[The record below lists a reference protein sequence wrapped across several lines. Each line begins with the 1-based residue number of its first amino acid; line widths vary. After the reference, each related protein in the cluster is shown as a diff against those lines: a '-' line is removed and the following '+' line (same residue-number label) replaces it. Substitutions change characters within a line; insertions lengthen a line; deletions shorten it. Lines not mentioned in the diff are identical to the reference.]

1 MTLII
6 RTVFVNKMNGTI
18 NSTDFQLPG
27 LISKYDGKVRDVYE
41 LENQILV
48 IVASDRISAF
58 DIIMPKMIPYK
69 GQILN
74 QISTYMLNSTK
85 DIIENWLIDTPDP
98 NVSIGYKLSPIKI
111 EMVIRGYL
119 SGHADRLY
127 KSGMRSICGVKL
139 PNGMK
144 SNEKFNNPIITP
156 STKASEGHDE
166 DISKEEIIKNRLLS
180 IDQYEEI
187 ESVTKKLFF
196 RGSQIANERGL
207 ILVDTKYE
215 FGYTDKGK
223 LVLID
228 EIHTPDSSRYFYQD
242 SYEENLNNNKPQKQ
256 LSKEFFRQWLI
267 DNDFSGKEGETLPV
281 ISDDKV
287 KEVSNRYIELYEG
300 IIGNNFVKRNT
311 SNLYDDIENNI
322 INFLKKI

>member
-1 MTLII
+1 MI
-6 RTVFVNKMNGTI
+6 GTI
-18 NSTDFQLPG
+18 NSTDFKLPG
-27 LISKYDGKVRDVYE
+27 LISKYEGKVRDVYE
-41 LENQILV
+41 LENQLLV

-74 QISTYMLNSTK
+74 QISTSMLDSTK
-85 DIIENWLIDTPDP
+85 DIIDNWLIDSPDP
-98 NVSIGYKLSPIKI
+98 NVSIGHNLSPIKI

-119 SGHADRLY
+119 SGHSDRLY
-127 KSGMRSICGVKL
+127 KSGLRSICGVKL

-144 SNEKFNNPIITP
+144 SNQKFEYPIITP

-166 DISKEEIIKNRLLS
+166 DISREEIIKNGILS

-187 ESVTKKLFF
+187 ESVTKQLFA
-196 RGSQIANERGL
+196 RGSEIANERGL

-215 FGYTDKGK
+215 FGYTDDGN

-242 SYEENLNNNKPQKQ
+242 SYEENFNNDKPQKQ

-267 DNDFSGKEGETLPV
+267 EKGFSGKEGQTLPEITNETV
-281 ISDDKV
+281 ID
-287 KEVSNRYIELYEG
+287 VSNRYIELYEG
-300 IIGNNFVKRNT
+300 LTGNNFVKRDTENI
-311 SNLYDDIENNI
+311 YDDIESNI
-322 INFLKKI
+322 LSFLKNI

>member
-1 MTLII
+1 
-6 RTVFVNKMNGTI
+6 MNGTI

-74 QISTYMLNSTK
+74 QISAYMLNSTK

-127 KSGMRSICGVKL
+127 KSGIRSICGVKL
-139 PNGMK
+139 PDGMK

-166 DISKEEIIKNRLLS
+166 DISKEEIIQNGLLS

-267 DNDFSGKEGETLPV
+267 DNDFSGKEGATLPV

>member
-1 MTLII
+1 
-6 RTVFVNKMNGTI
+6 MNGTI

-27 LISKYDGKVRDVYE
+27 LISKYEGKVRDVYE

-119 SGHADRLY
+119 SGHSDRLY

-166 DISKEEIIKNRLLS
+166 DISKEEIIKNGLLS
-180 IDQYEEI
+180 VDQYEEI

-196 RGSQIANERGL
+196 RGSKIANERGL

-267 DNDFSGKEGETLPV
+267 DNDFSGKEGETLPA
-281 ISDDKV
+281 ISNDKV
-287 KEVSNRYIELYEG
+287 QEVSNRYIELYEG

>member
-1 MTLII
+1 MI
-6 RTVFVNKMNGTI
+6 GTI
-18 NSTDFQLPG
+18 NSTDFKLPG
-27 LISKYDGKVRDVYE
+27 LISKYEGKVRDVYE

-48 IVASDRISAF
+48 IIASDRISAF
-58 DIIMPKMIPYK
+58 DIIMPKMIPFK

-74 QISTYMLNSTK
+74 EISTSMLNSTK
-85 DIIENWLIDTPDP
+85 DIIDNWLIDSPDP
-98 NVSIGYKLSPIKI
+98 NVSIGHKLSPIKI

-127 KSGMRSICGVKL
+127 KSGLRSICGIKI

-144 SNEKFNNPIITP
+144 SNQKFDNPIITP

-166 DISKEEIIKNRLLS
+166 DISKEEIIKNGLLT

-187 ESVTKKLFF
+187 ESITKKLFV
-196 RGSQIANERGL
+196 RGSEIAQERGL

-215 FGYTDKGK
+215 FGYRDNGK

-242 SYEENLNNNKPQKQ
+242 SYEENFNNNKPQKQ

-267 DNDFSGKEGETLPV
+267 ENGFSGKRGQALPDITNQTV
-281 ISDDKV
+281 ID
-287 KEVSNRYIELYEG
+287 VSNRYIELYEG
-300 IIGNNFVKRNT
+300 LTGNKFVKRDT
-311 SNLYDDIENNI
+311 SNLYNNI
-322 INFLKKI
+322 ESNILNFLQDI

>member
-1 MTLII
+1 MS
-6 RTVFVNKMNGTI
+6 GTI

-27 LISKYDGKVRDVYE
+27 LISKYEGKVRDVYE
-41 LENQILV
+41 IENQILV

-166 DISKEEIIKNRLLS
+166 DISKEEIIKNGLLS
-180 IDQYEEI
+180 VDQYEEI

-196 RGSQIANERGL
+196 KGSEIANERGL

-267 DNDFSGKEGETLPV
+267 DNDFSGKEGETLPA

-287 KEVSNRYIELYEG
+287 QEVSNRYIELYEG